1 MKHCFAKSQEGNV
14 RYSCIDLVAAGGLTC
29 PSVPLSPS
37 VDTGGSQQDF
47 VPLLQPS
54 PTSPLSAVSSLQIL
68 LNSNLSVYVFA

>member
-37 VDTGGSQQDF
+37 VDTCGSQQDF
-47 VPLLQPS
+47 VPLLQCGG
-54 PTSPLSAVSSLQIL
+54 L
-68 LNSNLSVYVFA
+68 